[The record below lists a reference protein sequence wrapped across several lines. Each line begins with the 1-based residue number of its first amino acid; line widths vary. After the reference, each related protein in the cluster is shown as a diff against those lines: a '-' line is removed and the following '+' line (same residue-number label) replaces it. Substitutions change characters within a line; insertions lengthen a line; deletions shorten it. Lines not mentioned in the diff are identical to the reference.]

1 LDEAIRRGNA
11 YAEAGGDCIFYLN
24 LHAAET
30 IGKVAKEVK
39 APVSILAGP
48 QSPSVSELQ
57 DLGLA
62 RVSYGSGF
70 YKAAISGA
78 RRLAQEIQ
86 SHGTV
91 NLQFNLTARSTCSRK
106 ACKLRT
112 PTR

>member
-1 LDEAIRRGNA
+1 LHSAEIIR
-11 YAEAGGDCIFYLN
+11 
-24 LHAAET
+24 T
-30 IGKVAKEVK
+30 VVKEVK

-48 QSPSVSELQ
+48 QSPKLSELQ

-86 SHGTV
+86 TQGTV
-91 NLQFNLTARSTCSRK
+91 SLLKEGMQTPDINALVAKRK
-106 ACKLRT
+106 KQ
-112 PTR
+112 